1 MHHCQTYAIVFPEFY
16 GVHGIA
22 RYIDSFLSNLPKNH
36 SKVYLI
42 VGDEYKEYR
51 RYHNV
56 EIINIDFKSTRLNKL
71 LWILKVRKILRQ
83 LYVKQK
89 IQAVNLH
96 IPPLIP
102 GLFLPKEIPLILT
115 AHTTYLGMSGMFYK
129 ENYFKSQWSV
139 IEVAIKRWMENL
151 IFKRS
156 NKMIALTEQGKQEIE
171 QYGYRKPI
179 HVIPNGVDVDLF
191 IPDAAEDKAYDV
203 LFSGR
208 IERRKGSRSLVE
220 VCTRL
225 VNHKPDIRILI
236 VGYGD
241 DDAWVKQ
248 TLQAHRSNI
257 KLTGKVP
264 FSDMQKYYRQSRL
277 YASTSYYEGLPGTCL
292 EAMAMG
298 LPAVVWQFLFY
309 DGLVV
314 HGETGALVAPN
325 DYDEMALTIV
335 TLLNDQDRLSE
346 LSHHARQK
354 VEREYHWSRLA
365 SDITAALNTV

>member
-1 MHHCQTYAIVFPEFY
+1 MLAIVYPQFY
-16 GVHGIA
+16 GVGGIT
-22 RYIDSFLSNLPKNH
+22 RYLDSFLSNLPQGQA
-36 SKVYLI
+36 VYLI
-42 VGDEYKEYR
+42 TGDENRENR
-51 RYHNV
+51 RYKNV
-56 EIINIDFKSTRLNKL
+56 EIIHIPFKSTRLGKL
-71 LWILKVRKILRQ
+71 KWIIKARKVLKQLYRVRKISS
-83 LYVKQK
+83 
-89 IQAVNLH
+89 INLH

-156 NKMIALTEQGKQEIE
+156 DKMIALTEQGKQEIE

-191 IPDAAEDKAYDV
+191 MPDAAEDKAYDV

-248 TLQAHRSNI
+248 TLQVHRSNI

-314 HGETGALVAPN
+314 HGETGTLVAPN

-365 SDITAALNTV
+365 SDITTALNTV